1 MSVDV
6 DPREEYT
13 ASEARLL
20 LREQRDAAI
29 EQRDAAIERVAYL
42 EARIASARAFIK
54 LAWPNGSRAALC
66 GMRDALD
73 HVEGRSELGDL
84 ER

>member
-20 LREQRDAAI
+20 LRR
-29 EQRDAAIERVAYL
+29 QRDAAIERVAYL

-54 LAWPNGSRAALC
+54 LAWANGDRAALC

-73 HVEGRSELGDL
+73 HVEGRLELGDL